1 MKIYTKDEE
10 MGASTAQ
17 AIKADGTH
25 VFFDDSG
32 CLLNAARKYN
42 EELQK
47 NGYVIM

>member
-32 CLLNAARKYN
+32 CISNAAKKYN
-42 EELQK
+42 EEYHK
-47 NGYVIM
+47 KMGT